1 MKYPIKVLMDKDK
14 KPFIPFV
21 PTSAITENGTG
32 RTLEEILANLAVPI
46 VNLTSTANDA
56 VSAMMVKMEQY
67 KDIGFS
73 IIYTDA
79 DSTGVLFTYSSQ
91 TAADT
96 LNKTWTFV
104 SGFDADGNA
113 YNLHIT
119 GYYNTETKAFTCS
132 NVELVAG
139 ISNEVGNLEA
149 LNTTDKSSVVNAIN
163 EVDNKTNIIADVYNP
178 TPIPMTYTITDKG
191 TRWPFVLQ
199 EDGYYKS
206 TSEANSYS
214 VCEVKFNN
222 ATDGKVIID
231 YIADHELGFDFAI
244 FSNIDKTLYT
254 SNSSDGNTGTTK
266 VKLNTKYSP
275 SPDVKQIV
283 YDMPAGEHFIYIKY
297 AKNHVTNVGAD
308 SLKFKI
314 HDEYLE
320 YATKEVTYNIKD
332 YIDEKT
338 GDLNTLTTEAK
349 DNLVD
354 AINEIQPFTKN
365 VIQVRTEE
373 KVILAD
379 LDPGLYYCPNMK
391 YLKFYGG
398 ISSDMQGRMLLV
410 SKDSSTG
417 GKVGVMFA
425 GNSIYIY
432 HSSSYYDRSDL
443 FLSNVAVKTEVLT
456 KTNTTEYVP
465 TKNFHPT
472 TKQYVDT
479 TVSNAISS
487 LPSIQDFV
495 DNGFDYDTG
504 ESESVEVTTTVANVS
519 TVYGFALNAN
529 GYYESTNKG
538 KENSWALCK
547 VTINA
552 PQAFT
557 LTIPY
562 ISSGESGYDYGIFG
576 QLDTELANSVT
587 DDGATGSA
595 KVKLNCK
602 VQSSTAV
609 KQVSYDIP
617 AGEHF
622 IEIKYRK
629 DGSGNQGNDSLQFK
643 IDSPYIINI
652 PVYVNKKLATTDM
665 LDTLPMMPVYYISA
679 YNVMGTDV
687 DITDAETLAQ
697 VNKIINSNY
706 DKDILLCIKD
716 KTYKGYY
723 MFLVMFWN
731 KPKTSYTNTY
741 KTFSTISLIQTEDS
755 HRALTVLPMKF
766 TYNTVAG
773 EGITVTH
780 IKYDTLNGNK
790 KNEYI
795 LLEKF
800 YTRIPGYNSSKTQ
813 VLKNINGTLK
823 WVTEEVA

>member
-1 MKYPIKVLMDKDK
+1 MKYPIKVLMDKNK

-21 PTSAITENGTG
+21 PTSAIVENGTG

-46 VNLTSTANDA
+46 VNLTSITNDA

-79 DSTGVLFTYSSQ
+79 NSTGVLFTYSSQ
-91 TAADT
+91 TTADA

-163 EVDNKTNIIADVYNP
+163 EVDNKTNIVADVYNP
-178 TPIPMTYTITDKG
+178 TPIPMTYTITDKV

-206 TSEANSYS
+206 TSGANSYS

-244 FSNIDKTLYT
+244 FSNIDETLYT

-297 AKNHVTNVGAD
+297 AKNHVTDIGAD
-308 SLKFKI
+308 SLRFKI
-314 HDEYLE
+314 RDEYLE

-338 GDLNTLTTEAK
+338 GNLNNLTTESK
-349 DNLVD
+349 DNLVN

-391 YLKFYGG
+391 YLNYYGG
-398 ISSDMQGRMLLV
+398 TSGDMQGRMLLV
-410 SKDSSTG
+410 SKDSSAG

-425 GNSIYIY
+425 ANSIYIY
-432 HSSSYYDRSDL
+432 HSRYYYDRYDL
-443 FLSNVAVKTEVLT
+443 SLSNIAVKTEVLT

-465 TKNFHPT
+465 TKEFHPT

-479 TVSNAISS
+479 IVSNAIDS
-487 LPSIQDFV
+487 LPPMQYFV
-495 DNGFDYDTG
+495 DNGFDYNTG
-504 ESESVEVTTTVANVS
+504 EIEIVEKQADVTNVS
-519 TVYGFALNAN
+519 TTYGFALNAD
-529 GYYESTNKG
+529 GYYESNNK
-538 KENSWALCK
+538 KIANSCALCK
-547 VTINA
+547 VSFNPVEAI
-552 PQAFT
+552 T
-557 LTIPY
+557 LTISY
-562 ISSGESGYDYGIFG
+562 ISSGENNYDYGIFG
-576 QLDTELANSVT
+576 QLDTELANSNA
-587 DDGATGSA
+587 DDGATNST

-602 VQSSTAV
+602 GQSSTDV
-609 KQVSYDIP
+609 KQVSYDVP
-617 AGEHF
+617 AGKHF

-629 DGSGNQGNDSLQFK
+629 DNSGDQGNDSLQFK
-643 IDSPYIINI
+643 IDATISMKEEII
-652 PVYVNKKLATTDM
+652 VNKKLATTDM

-679 YNVMGTDV
+679 YNVMSAEV
-687 DITDAETLAQ
+687 NITDAETLAQ
-697 VNKIINSNY
+697 VNEIINSNY
-706 DKDILLCIKD
+706 GKDILLCIKD
-716 KTYKGYY
+716 KTYRGYY
-723 MFLVMFWN
+723 MFLVMSWN
-731 KPKTSYTNTY
+731 KPTSNRTNVETV
-741 KTFSTISLIQTEDS
+741 FSTIFLIKTDGPEK
-755 HRALTVLPMKF
+755 ALAVLPMKF
-766 TYNTVAG
+766 TYNYVVG
-773 EGITVTH
+773 EGTTVTR

-790 KNEYI
+790 KNERI

-800 YTRIPGYNSSKTQ
+800 YTRISGYNASKTQ
-813 VLKNINGTLK
+813 VLKNVNGTLK
-823 WVTEEVA
+823 WVTEESA

>member
-21 PTSAITENGTG
+21 PTSAIVENGTG
-32 RTLEEILANLAVPI
+32 KTLEEILANLAVPI
-46 VNLTSTANDA
+46 VNLTSIANDA

-79 DSTGVLFTYSSQ
+79 NSTGVLFTYSSQ

-119 GYYNTETKAFTCS
+119 GYYNADTKAFTCS

-149 LNTTDKSSVVNAIN
+149 LNTTNKSNVVNAIN
-163 EVDNKTNIIADVYNP
+163 EVNNKTNIVADVYNP

-206 TSEANSYS
+206 TSGGNSYS
-214 VCEVKFNN
+214 ICEVKFNN

-254 SNSSDGNTGTTK
+254 SNSSDGNTGTTN

-297 AKNHVTNVGAD
+297 AKNHVTDVGAD

-332 YIDEKT
+332 YIDKNT
-338 GDLNTLTTEAK
+338 GNLNNLTTESK
-349 DNLVD
+349 DNLVN

-391 YLKFYGG
+391 YLSYYGG
-398 ISSDMQGRMLLV
+398 VSGDMQGRMLLV
-410 SKDSSTG
+410 SKDYSAG

-432 HSSSYYDRSDL
+432 HSRSYYNRSDL
-443 FLSNVAVKTEVLT
+443 SLSNIAVKTEVLT

-465 TKNFHPT
+465 TKDFHPT

-479 TVSNAISS
+479 IVSNAIDS
-487 LPSIQDFV
+487 LPPMQDFV

-504 ESESVEVTTTVANVS
+504 ELETIEIPTTVTNIS
-519 TVYGFALNAN
+519 TTYGFTLNDS
-529 GYYESTNKG
+529 GYYESNNQKKG
-538 KENSWALCK
+538 SSWALCK
-547 VTINA
+547 VIINA

-562 ISSGESGYDYGIFG
+562 ISSGENSYDYGIFG
-576 QLDTELANSVT
+576 QLDTELANSYT

-602 VQSSTAV
+602 GQASTDV
-609 KQVSYDIP
+609 KQVSYNVP

-629 DGSGNQGNDSLQFK
+629 DGSGDQGNDSLQFK
-643 IDSPYIINI
+643 IDSPIII
-652 PVYVNKKLATTDM
+652 DSKIFVNKKLATTDM

-679 YNVMGTDV
+679 YNVIAAEV

-697 VNKIINSNY
+697 VNEIINSNY
-706 DKDILLCIKD
+706 GKGVLLCIKD
-716 KTYKGYY
+716 KTYSGYY

-731 KPKTSYTNTY
+731 KPKSNRTNVETV
-741 KTFSTISLIQTEDS
+741 FSTIFLIKTDS
-755 HRALTVLPMKF
+755 PEKALAVLPIKF

-773 EGITVTH
+773 ESITVTR

-790 KNEYI
+790 KNERI

-800 YTRIPGYNSSKTQ
+800 YTRIPGYDSSKTQ
-813 VLKNINGTLK
+813 VLKNVNGTLK
-823 WVTEEVA
+823 WITEESV